1 MEVDLMGV
9 QFKEVN
15 FSRVVDKL
23 CACCLSED
31 VCGECESSKCLI
43 SYGRDCLKYCMINKA
58 TGVLDGH
65 KNIPLLDTKLYD
77 QEAVIDGI
85 VDILKT
91 CKSCRED
98 HFENCIINIIR
109 NCYEII
115 LTGQEKEYEGSV
127 LLYLNSLKE
136 IDDDLA
142 NKVFEKFNS
151 K

>member
-1 MEVDLMGV
+1 MSI
-9 QFKEVN
+9 QFKKVN
-15 FSRVVDKL
+15 FSKVVDNL

-43 SYGRDCLKYCMINKA
+43 SYGKDCLKYCMINKA
-58 TGVLDGH
+58 TGVLAGH

-77 QEAVIDGI
+77 QETVIDGI

-115 LTGQEKEYEGSV
+115 LTGQEQEYKGSV

-136 IDDDLA
+136 IDSNLA
-142 NKVFEKFNS
+142 DKIFEKFNS

>member
-1 MEVDLMGV
+1 MSI
-9 QFKEVN
+9 QFKKVN
-15 FSRVVDKL
+15 FSKVVDNL

-43 SYGRDCLKYCMINKA
+43 SYGKDCLKHCMINKA

-77 QEAVIDGI
+77 QETVIDGI

-98 HFENCIINIIR
+98 HFENCMINIIR

-115 LTGQEKEYEGSV
+115 LTGQEQEYKGSV
-127 LLYLNSLKE
+127 LLYINSLKD
-136 IDDDLA
+136 INVDLS